1 MSSASKLR
9 KMTIDNTDID
19 KATSRKKMDKLRQDS
34 ASHEVIPGRGISKY
48 EEGMA
53 YKKLKAHYEEQNKT
67 KTNPSP
73 PAGGFKKLIRKRSK
87 SKSKSK
93 SKRGRRKGGRSRS
106 KRIY

>member
-19 KATSRKKMDKLRQDS
+19 KATSRNKMDKLRQDS

-53 YKKLKAHYEEQNKT
+53 YNKLKAHYEEQNKA
-67 KTNPSP
+67 KTN
-73 PAGGFKKLIRKRSK
+73 PAGGFKKHSRKK

-93 SKRGRRKGGRSRS
+93 SKRRRS
-106 KRIY
+106 KSKKSRK